1 MFVMPSKI
9 ITVSVN
15 AEVERKFRRTAK
27 AVHGAKKGYLG
38 GALTDAMER
47 WTKDREETDTV
58 AAALSLLDQGI
69 DLGGVR
75 YKHKD
80 ELHER

>member
-1 MFVMPSKI
+1 MPSKI

-27 AVHGAKKGYLG
+27 AVHGTKKGYLG
-38 GALTDAMER
+38 RALTDAMER

-58 AAALSLLDQGI
+58 AATLSLLDNGI
-69 DLGGVR
+69 DMGGVR
-75 YKHKD
+75 YKHRD